1 MYGYLVPRNH
11 EQALELDKTNGNTRW
26 ADATDKELVE
36 INEYDTFS
44 DKGKGHRP
52 GQDYKKIRV
61 HLVYAV
67 KHDGRH
73 KARLVAGGHLTETPV
88 DSVYSSVVSL
98 RGIRI
103 ITFISEL
110 NGCDTW
116 STDISCAYL
125 ESYTQEKVY
134 IVAGPEFGELEGH
147 TLIIVKALY
156 GLRSSGLRW
165 SQRFA
170 DVLRDLGFFLSKG
183 DKDIW
188 MRDCGDHYEY
198 IAVYVDD
205 LLIASRKPQEI
216 ITALETTHKFR
227 LKGSGPTTFH
237 LGCDFFRDKNVL
249 RTH

>member
-1 MYGYLVPRNH
+1 M
-11 EQALELDKTNGNTRW
+11 NTTRS
-26 ADATDKELVE
+26 ATRERSSSRTRLQED
-36 INEYDTFS
+36 
-44 DKGKGHRP
+44 P
-52 GQDYKKIRV
+52 V

-73 KARLVAGGHLTETPV
+73 KALVAGGHLTETPV

-98 RGIRI
+98 RIRI

-134 IVAGPEFGELEGH
+134 IVAGPEFGGSKD

-170 DVLRDLGFFLSKG
+170 DVLRDWDSSYLK

-188 MRDCGDHYEY
+188 MRDCGDHYG
-198 IAVYVDD
+198 
-205 LLIASRKPQEI
+205 
-216 ITALETTHKFR
+216 T
-227 LKGSGPTTFH
+227 
-237 LGCDFFRDKNVL
+237 
-249 RTH
+249 